1 MKKFNLK
8 MSIKAQ
14 NGQGVSVSHADQFQK
29 QFSTCVE
36 GFVLVPSSSE

>member
-14 NGQGVSVSHADQFQK
+14 NSQAILVSYAGQLQK
-29 QFSTCVE
+29 QFST
-36 GFVLVPSSSE
+36 